1 MLPLHGIGTNRA
13 DLATSHLRACKHAGV
28 TSPQDPRA
36 APEDIAAPEDK
47 ATEDIATPDD
57 IATTDHQPQP
67 VTRID
72 ALTGNIV
79 IINANR
85 QKRPNLPSTGC
96 PFCPGGLEA
105 PEPYESTRWF
115 KNRWPQLPDGKA
127 EVLLYS
133 PDHDATFASL
143 GVEGVGKV
151 IALWDERYRAL
162 GSRDDV
168 AYVLEFENRGPEV
181 GATIQHP
188 HGQIYAFDDVPPT
201 PLYELQLGYDAVARE
216 LAELDSELVVCEHG
230 DWVCWIPAASV
241 WPYELR
247 FAPRTSYADISSAK
261 PSWSALA
268 AALCDGLGRLDSL
281 FDAPM
286 PYMLWIHQRP
296 TDGADWPTAHLH
308 FHVTP
313 ILRAAGVQRF
323 VAGAEQGAGVYLNPV
338 PPEVAAENLRNVKV
352 K

>member
-1 MLPLHGIGTNRA
+1 M
-13 DLATSHLRACKHAGV
+13 AGV
-28 TSPQDPRA
+28 TNAAEPSTPTSP
-36 APEDIAAPEDK
+36 IAHE
-47 ATEDIATPDD
+47 
-57 IATTDHQPQP
+57 PQP
-67 VTRID
+67 VTRVD
-72 ALTGNIV
+72 SLTGNIV

-105 PEPYESTRWF
+105 PEPYESTLWF

-143 GVEGVGKV
+143 GVDGITKV
-151 IALWDERYRAL
+151 IDLWDERYREL
-162 GSRDDV
+162 GARPDV

-181 GATIQHP
+181 GATIKHP
-188 HGQIYAFDDVPPT
+188 HGQIYAFDAVPPF
-201 PLYELQLGYDAVARE
+201 PLNELKLGYDAVAVE
-216 LAELDSELVVCEHG
+216 LETLDPELIVCTYG
-230 DWVCWIPAASV
+230 DWVCWIPAAAV

-247 FAPRTSYADISSAK
+247 FAPRTQYADIPSAK
-261 PSWSALA
+261 PSWPDLAEALHDA
-268 AALCDGLGRLDSL
+268 LGRLDAL

-296 TDGADWPTAHLH
+296 TDGQEWPTAHLH

-313 ILRAAGVQRF
+313 LLRAAGVQRF

-338 PPEVAAENLRNVKV
+338 PPEVAAENLRNVKA